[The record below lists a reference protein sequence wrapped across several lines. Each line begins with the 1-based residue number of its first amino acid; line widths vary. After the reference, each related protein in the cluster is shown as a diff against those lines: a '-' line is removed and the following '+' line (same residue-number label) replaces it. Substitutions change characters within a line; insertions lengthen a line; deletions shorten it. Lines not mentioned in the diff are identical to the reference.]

1 MTSIGYYQHDIRCDY
16 CVLLATVTVALSQA
30 KSCVLVLQKR
40 PRFHD
45 LQRAK
50 SCLPSFNC
58 LCSGFTLFSFEY
70 LLATYTRKS
79 LIGRHE
85 KVSDV
90 FSASAHEKNIMYFVS
105 IHITMHVNYI
115 IHNILNDHSHPWAQC
130 LWKAHAQLSNTYR
143 FRTISKKWLVH
154 FNT

>member
-1 MTSIGYYQHDIRCDY
+1 MNTRETYTHDFHWLLPTRYQVRFSIVFCWQQSRLPYLR
-16 CVLLATVTVALSQA
+16 ATT
-30 KSCVLVLQKR
+30 KSCVLFLLKR

-50 SCLPSFNC
+50 SCLTSFNC

-70 LLATYTRKS
+70 LLATHTRKS

-90 FSASAHEKNIMYFVS
+90 FSASAHEKK
-105 IHITMHVNYI
+105 HHVFCVNT
-115 IHNILNDHSHPWAQC
+115 HH
-130 LWKAHAQLSNTYR
+130 HARKLYNS
-143 FRTISKKWLVH
+143 
-154 FNT
+154 

>member
-1 MTSIGYYQHDIRCDY
+1 MTSIGYYQHDIRCDSALTVFCWQQSRLPY
-16 CVLLATVTVALSQA
+16 LRATT

-90 FSASAHEKNIMYFVS
+90 FSASAHEKKHRVFC
-105 IHITMHVNYI
+105 VNT
-115 IHNILNDHSHPWAQC
+115 HH
-130 LWKAHAQLSNTYR
+130 HARKLYNS
-143 FRTISKKWLVH
+143 
-154 FNT
+154 